1 VTASAALS
9 AEEEAR
15 IRDGIAEAVLTGP
28 DDLRADLEHDP
39 ESYLRLVAA
48 ARIGAE
54 ETSRLL
60 REAIGGARSA
70 GHSWDALGRL
80 LGVSRQAVQQR
91 FAPGRRGGDAVATEP
106 GAPACR
112 VLTPLTAFDEM
123 EALDREG
130 RQGWH
135 LVDFGPFFHVVEA
148 SEQPWEHRRVP
159 FALGSRL
166 RRLEA
171 EGWTPV
177 GAWFP
182 WRYLKRPVVVADE
195 RSGARAGIAPPSP
208 LD

>member
-1 VTASAALS
+1 VSARSALS
-9 AEEEAR
+9 GEEEAR
-15 IRDGIAEAVLTGP
+15 IREGVADAVLTGP
-28 DDLRADLEHDP
+28 ENLRADLEHDP

-48 ARIGAE
+48 TRVGAE

-70 GHSWDALGRL
+70 GHSWDAIGRL
-80 LGVSRQAVQQR
+80 LGVSRQAAQQR
-91 FAPGRRGGDAVATEP
+91 FAPDRSGGDAVATEP
-106 GAPACR
+106 GAPARR

-123 EALDREG
+123 EVLDREG
-130 RQGWH
+130 REGWH

-148 SEQPWEHRRVP
+148 SERPWEHRRVP

-182 WRYLKRPVVVADE
+182 WRYFKRPSAASKEPVGP
-195 RSGARAGIAPPSP
+195 R
-208 LD
+208 

>member
-1 VTASAALS
+1 MTTRATATLS
-9 AEEEAR
+9 AEDEGR

-28 DDLRADLEHDP
+28 EGLRADLEHDP
-39 ESYLRLVAA
+39 QSYLRLVAA
-48 ARIGAE
+48 TRIGAE

-70 GHSWDALGRL
+70 GHSWDVVGRR
-80 LGVSRQAVQQR
+80 LGVSRQAAQQR
-91 FAPGRRGGDAVATEP
+91 FAASGPRGDADATEP
-106 GAPACR
+106 GAPARR

-123 EALDREG
+123 DALDREG

-148 SEQPWEHRRVP
+148 SKQPWEHRRVP
-159 FALGSRL
+159 FAVGSRL

-171 EGWTPV
+171 EGWIPV

-182 WRYLKRPVVVADE
+182 WRYLKRPLAALGE
-195 RSGARAGIAPPSP
+195 PAGPR
-208 LD
+208 